1 MRLVSDVLPLS
12 ATEKDALI
20 ATLLARVD
28 ELAVRVATLEAR
40 RAELL
45 AENALLRDKLKRPQK
60 TPGNSST
67 PPSQGHKA
75 SGSAKAKPKGQ
86 VHVGA
91 HRPLHPNPTRRRD
104 VSAERCGHCQADVS
118 GVFQTAVHVYDRIE
132 IPEIVPDV
140 TRVTLYGGSCPCCA
154 RRFKASPPA
163 GSEPGSPFGANLRA
177 FVLYL
182 RFAQAIPFE
191 RLARLMS
198 DLLGL
203 EISEG
208 ALANVLQVCGDAF
221 ARQTSMIRDRLLSG
235 TILQSDETSARV
247 GKATWWTWVF
257 HNGDSAYFR
266 IRPSRGKAVVE
277 EFLGEVRPAF
287 WVSDR
292 FGAQMGWAR
301 TGHQA
306 CLAHLLRD
314 VQYAIDAGDAAFAPA
329 IKDLLKQA
337 VAIGRRRDRL
347 KDSTLATYAAKLEA
361 TLDRLLRIG
370 PVSGQGLKLL
380 RIIKR
385 FRQHLFVFVTHRDI
399 PPTNNGSEQALR
411 PCVIF
416 RKITNCFRSH
426 WGASL
431 YADVRSVF
439 ETARRRGLP
448 LLQSIRLTLDGQ
460 PLPISP

>member
-1 MRLVSDVLPLS
+1 MTPAPDFQCLS
-12 ATEKDALI
+12 ASEKDDLI
-20 ATLLARVD
+20 VTLLARLEV
-28 ELAVRVATLEAR
+28 LEASNT
-40 RAELL
+40 ELQ
-45 AENALLRDKLKRPQK
+45 ADNAALREKLKLPPK
-60 TPGNSST
+60 TPRNSST
-67 PPSQGHKA
+67 PPSRGHKV
-75 SGSAKAKPKGQ
+75 SGDGKAKPKGK
-86 VHVGA
+86 VHAGA

-104 VSAERCGHCQADVS
+104 MLAERCGHCQADVS
-118 GVFQTAVHVYDRIE
+118 GVSQEAVHAYDRIE

-140 TRVTLYGGSCPCCA
+140 PRVTLYGGVCPCCA
-154 RRFKASPPA
+154 RRFKAAAPA
-163 GSEPGSPFGANLRA
+163 GLEPGSPFGANLRA
-177 FVLYL
+177 FALYL

-208 ALANVLQVCGDAF
+208 ALANMLRESGDAF
-221 ARQTSMIRDRLLSG
+221 SRQTSLSRERLLAG

-247 GKATWWTWVF
+247 GKKTWWTWVF
-257 HNGDSAYFR
+257 HNGDSACFR
-266 IRPSRGKAVVE
+266 VRPSRGKVVVE
-277 EFLGEVRPAF
+277 EFLGEVRPDF

-292 FGAQMGWAR
+292 LAAQMGWAT

-314 VQYAIDAGDAAFAPA
+314 VQYAIDSGDDAFAPT
-329 IKDLLKQA
+329 IKSLLKQA

-347 KDSTLATYAAKLEA
+347 ADSTLRAYLAKLEA
-361 TLDRLLRIG
+361 KLDRLLRIEPAG
-370 PVSGQGLKLL
+370 EQGRKLL
-380 RIIKR
+380 RISKKY
-385 FRQHLFVFVTHRDI
+385 RQNLFVFVTNREL

-416 RKITNCFRSH
+416 RKVTNCFRSE

-439 ETARRRGLP
+439 ETARRRAIPILH
-448 LLQSIRLTLDGQ
+448 SIRLTMDGR
-460 PLPISP
+460 PLPIGT

>member
-28 ELAVRVATLEAR
+28 ELTVRVATLEAR
-40 RAELL
+40 GAELL

-104 VSAERCGHCQADVS
+104 ISAERCGHCQADVS
-118 GVFQTAVHVYDRIE
+118 GVFQTAVHAYDRIE

-163 GSEPGSPFGANLRA
+163 GLEPGSPFGANLRA

-208 ALANVLQVCGDAF
+208 ALANVLQACSDAF

-257 HNGDSAYFR
+257 HNGDSACFR

-347 KDSTLATYAAKLEA
+347 KDSTLAAYAAKLEA
-361 TLDRLLRIG
+361 TLDRLLWIG

-380 RIIKR
+380 RTIKR

-416 RKITNCFRSH
+416 RKVTNCFRSH

-431 YADVRSVF
+431 YADARSVF

>member
-1 MRLVSDVLPLS
+1 MRLMPDVLLLS
-12 ATEKDALI
+12 AAEKDVLI
-20 ATLLARVD
+20 ATLVARVD
-28 ELAVRVATLEAR
+28 ELVVRVATLEAQ
-40 RAELL
+40 RAELHSEI
-45 AENALLRDKLKRPQK
+45 ATLRDQLKLPLK
-60 TPGNSST
+60 TPNNSST
-67 PPSQGHKA
+67 PSSQGHKA
-75 SGSAKAKPKGQ
+75 SGSAKPKPKGN
-86 VHVGA
+86 VHAGA
-91 HRPLHPNPTRRRD
+91 HRPLHPDPTRRRD
-104 VSAERCGHCQADVS
+104 VPAERCGLCQADVR
-118 GVFQTAVHVYDRIE
+118 GVCQMPVHAYDRIE

-154 RRFKASPPA
+154 RRFKATPPA
-163 GSEPGSPFGANLRA
+163 GLEPGSPFGPNLRA

-203 EISEG
+203 QVSEG
-208 ALANVLQVCGDAF
+208 ALANMLQDSGDAF
-221 ARQTSMIRDRLLSG
+221 AQQSSMIRDRLLSG

-257 HNGDSAYFR
+257 HNGDSACFR

-277 EFLGEVRPAF
+277 EFLGGVRPAF

-292 FGAQMGWAR
+292 FGAQMGWAS

-314 VQYAIDAGDAAFAPA
+314 VHYAIDAGDVAFAPA

-347 KDSTLATYAAKLEA
+347 KDSTLAAYAAKLEA
-361 TLDRLLRIG
+361 ALDRLLRIE
-370 PVSGQGLKLL
+370 PISGQGLKLL

-411 PCVIF
+411 PCVVF
-416 RKITNCFRSH
+416 RKVTNCFRSH
-426 WGASL
+426 WGARL

-439 ETARRRGLP
+439 ETARRRGIP
-448 LLQSIRLTLDGQ
+448 LLQSIRMTLDGQ